1 MFIKTFLPK
10 MKTAGRS
17 AAVRGS
23 STKQNVRYMQ
33 QPSWLQSAPP
43 YNVHSV
49 HLLIVQSIILSILN
63 LPVGGYF
70 FVSNNWILRVLEVP
84 AR

>member
-1 MFIKTFLPK
+1 

-23 STKQNVRYMQ
+23 YTKQNVRYMQ

-49 HLLIVQSIILSILN
+49 HLLIVQLKILICKTAGRRIVFLT
-63 LPVGGYF
+63 
-70 FVSNNWILRVLEVP
+70 IK
-84 AR
+84 A